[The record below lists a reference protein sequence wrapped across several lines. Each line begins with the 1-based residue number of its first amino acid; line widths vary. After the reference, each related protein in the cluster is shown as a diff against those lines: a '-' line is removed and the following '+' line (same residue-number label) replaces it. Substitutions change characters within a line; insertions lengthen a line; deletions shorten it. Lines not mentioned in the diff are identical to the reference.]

1 MIKIEKNKINYEN
14 LFSGYKDNIPVI
26 YSSLEGQY
34 NGELYV
40 DNEVES
46 EYAFLVTPFDFSFI
60 AGNPKSEGVAEQIHQ
75 LLFDE
80 LLKGRGQKEAIVF
93 CPDEQWYS
101 ILDKVFDRHNGIKDG
116 RKIFSL
122 NLKEFNKCKKEMKH
136 NDEVRTEI
144 FYEHGCGS
152 TIDYPVCR
160 VFKNDTCV
168 SFCSAFMLGKNY
180 AELDVSTETEF
191 RGNGYAKIASITLI
205 SELLENDIIPNWCT
219 WPYRIESQLLAK
231 TIGFEPKHDVRA
243 YIWVE
248 EECGEL

>member
-1 MIKIEKNKINYEN
+1 MIKIKKNKINYEN
-14 LFSGYKDNIPVI
+14 LFNGYKDNIPVI

-40 DNEVES
+40 DNEPLS
-46 EYAFLVTPFDFSFI
+46 QYAFLATPFDFSFI
-60 AGNPKSEGVAEQIHQ
+60 AGDPKAEGVVEQIHQ

-80 LLKGRGQKEAIVF
+80 LLKRRGKKEAIVF
-93 CPDEQWYS
+93 CPDEEWYPV
-101 ILDKVFDRHNGIKDG
+101 LDEIFDKHNGIKDG

-122 NLKEFNKCKKEMKH
+122 NLKRFDKCKNEMKH
-136 NDEVRTEI
+136 NDAVRTEI
-144 FYEHGCGS
+144 FYEHEGGS

-180 AELDVSTETEF
+180 AELDVSTETKF
-191 RGNGYAKIASITLI
+191 RRKGYAKIASIALI
-205 SELLENDIIPNWCT
+205 SELLKKDIIPNWCT
-219 WPYRIESQLLAK
+219 WPYRIESQRLAK
-231 TIGFEPKHDVRA
+231 TIGFDYKHDVRA

-248 EECGEL
+248 EECGGL

>member
-1 MIKIEKNKINYEN
+1 M
-14 LFSGYKDNIPVI
+14 
-26 YSSLEGQY
+26 EGQY

-80 LLKGRGQKEAIVF
+80 LLKGMGQKEAIVF
-93 CPDEQWYS
+93 CPDEEWYS

-122 NLKEFNKCKKEMKH
+122 NLKKFNKCKKEMKH

-144 FYEHGCGS
+144 FYEHECGS

-168 SFCSAFMLGKNY
+168 SFCSAFMRKRQKFSVFIFRNY
-180 AELDVSTETEF
+180 FDKLNPVVSSKCFST
-191 RGNGYAKIASITLI
+191 G
-205 SELLENDIIPNWCT
+205 
-219 WPYRIESQLLAK
+219 
-231 TIGFEPKHDVRA
+231 
-243 YIWVE
+243 
-248 EECGEL
+248 